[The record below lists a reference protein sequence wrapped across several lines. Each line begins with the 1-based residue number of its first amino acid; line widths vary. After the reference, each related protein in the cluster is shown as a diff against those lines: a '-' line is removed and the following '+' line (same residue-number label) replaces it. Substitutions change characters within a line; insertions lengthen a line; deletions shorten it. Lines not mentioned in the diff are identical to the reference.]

1 MHMRVDTRG
10 GQRAAGRLAGGR
22 WPMLRSIIALA
33 GSAAIAA
40 PLALLASS
48 PASAAPGENPPINLV
63 GGVTS
68 PLYDYAD
75 AIRETVWVTAPDLD
89 GDGME
94 ERIATDII
102 RPRELDG
109 TARVPV
115 IMDASPYYL
124 SSGRGN
130 DVEFKSYD
138 ADGNPAKFPLFYD
151 NYFVPRG
158 YAFVAPDMAGT
169 GRSTGC
175 SDQGGRSDIES
186 VKVVV
191 EWLNG
196 NAVGR
201 NAAGEVVEASWSNG
215 KTGMIGKSYDGTLAN
230 GVAASGVEGLETIV
244 PISAISSWY
253 DYNRYQNAVKSIN
266 YPSFLSNAIAQRRA
280 IPTNCSA
287 RLDFMNTNDGDETG
301 AYTQFW
307 AERDYRDGT
316 YYDVSQVTASV
327 FIMHGLQDNNVRMRN
342 VSTWWDALGR
352 TGVNRKMLLTRLGHV
367 DAFDSDRAEWVNT
380 LHRWFDHE
388 LMAVDNGILEEPKVK
403 VEIAPNRWAE
413 SKAWP
418 INQART
424 MALRPYSNGT
434 LRLGDNDPATVSYVN
449 NAGLSE
455 TNAISLTP
463 RPDKLQFLTGLLK
476 SEVRISGTPTV
487 DLDVTHSRNVGQLS
501 VQLVDYGRM
510 DRVLATG
517 DGALTLTTESCW
529 GESIAID
536 DACYRDVVRRIGS
549 TELQIL
555 ARGWIR
561 LDGAGNHKVTVEL
574 QANDVVVPA
583 GHQLGIVV
591 SGNRSGVTNI
601 DGSSQTYTVD
611 LAGSQ
616 LNLPLRGV
624 MNSFA
629 PGQLNPKRTE
639 NLREGTL
646 ADQDAVQWPVN

>member
-1 MHMRVDTRG
+1 VIK
-10 GQRAAGRLAGGR
+10 RLV
-22 WPMLRSIIALA
+22 ALA
-33 GSAAIAA
+33 GTAAIAA
-40 PLALLASS
+40 PLSIAIGSTAT
-48 PASAAPGENPPINLV
+48 AATTENPPISLE

-89 GDGME
+89 GDGVE

-115 IMDASPYYL
+115 VMDASPYYL
-124 SSGRGN
+124 SLGRGN
-130 DVEFKSYD
+130 DGEFKSYD

-186 VKVVV
+186 IKVVV

-196 NAVGR
+196 NAVARDADG
-201 NAAGEVVEASWSNG
+201 NIVEATWSNG
-215 KTGMIGKSYDGTLAN
+215 RTGMIGKSYDGTLAN
-230 GVAASGVEGLETIV
+230 GVAATGVEGLETIV

-253 DYNRYQNAVKSIN
+253 DYNRYQNAVKSTN
-266 YPSFLSNAIAQRRA
+266 YPSGLSRTIAQRRT
-280 IPTNCSA
+280 IPTDCSA
-287 RLDFMNTNDGDETG
+287 RLNFMNANDGDETG
-301 AYTQFW
+301 AYTDFW
-307 AERDYRDGT
+307 AERDYREGT
-316 YYDVSQVTASV
+316 YYDASKVTASV
-327 FIMHGLQDNNVRMRN
+327 FVMHGLQDNNVRMRN
-342 VSTWWDALGR
+342 VSTWWEDLGR
-352 TGVNRKMLLTRLGHV
+352 TGVDRKMLLTRLGHV
-367 DAFDSDRAEWVNT
+367 DAFDSDREEWVDT

-388 LMAVDNGILEEPKVK
+388 LMDVDNGILREPIVK
-403 VEIAPNRWAE
+403 VEVAPNRWAE
-413 SKAWP
+413 SNAWP

-424 MALRPYSNGT
+424 QALAFQSDST
-434 LRLGDNDPATVSYVN
+434 MRLGGSDDATVSYVN

-455 TNAISLTP
+455 TNAVSLTP
-463 RPDKLQFLTGLLK
+463 RPDKLQFLTGVTK
-476 SEVRISGTPTV
+476 SELRISGTPTV
-487 DLDVTHSRNVGQLS
+487 DLDVTHSRDVGQLS
-501 VQLVDYGRM
+501 VQLVDYGTM
-510 DRVLATG
+510 DRVLATN

-529 GESIAID
+529 GESIAVD

-549 TELQIL
+549 TELQVL

-561 LDGAGNHKVTVEL
+561 LDGAGNHTVTVEL

-583 GHQLGIVV
+583 GHQLGVVV

-601 DGSSQTYTVD
+601 DNSSQTYEVD
-611 LAGSQ
+611 LAGSR
-616 LNLPLRGV
+616 LNLPVQGA

-629 PGQLNPKRTE
+629 PGQINPNRTE

-646 ADQDAVQWPVN
+646 ADQDELRLP

>member
-1 MHMRVDTRG
+1 MHTRIST
-10 GQRAAGRLAGGR
+10 RRGRRTSGRSAGGHR
-22 WPMLRSIIALA
+22 ATLKSIVALA
-33 GSAAIAA
+33 GSAAVAA
-40 PLALLASS
+40 PLVLLAGG
-48 PASAAPGENPPINLV
+48 PASAAPSGPPVDLV

-68 PLYDYAD
+68 PRYAYAD

-89 GDGME
+89 GDGVE

-109 TARVPV
+109 TAQVPV

-130 DVEFKSYD
+130 ETERKSYD
-138 ADGNPAKFPLFYD
+138 ADGNLVKFPLFYD

-175 SDQGGRSDIES
+175 ADQGGRSDIES

-196 NAVGR
+196 NAVAR

-215 KTGMIGKSYDGTLAN
+215 RTGMIGKSYDGTLAN
-230 GVAASGVEGLETIV
+230 GVAATGVEGLETIV

-253 DYNRYQNAVKSIN
+253 DYNRYQNAVKSID
-266 YPSFLSNAIAQRRA
+266 YPTRLSTSIAQRRT
-280 IPTNCSA
+280 ISTDCSA
-287 RLDFMNTNDGDETG
+287 RLSFMNSNDGDENG
-301 AYTQFW
+301 AYTDFW

-316 YYDVSQVTASV
+316 YYDVSKVTASV
-327 FIMHGLQDNNVRMRN
+327 FVMHGLQDNNVRMRN
-342 VSTWWDALGR
+342 VSTWWEALGR
-352 TGVNRKMLLTRLGHV
+352 TGVDRKMLLTRLGHV
-367 DAFDSDRAEWVNT
+367 DAFDSDRAEWVDT

-388 LMAVDNGILEEPKVK
+388 LMDVDNGILKEPKVK

-413 SKAWP
+413 SDAWP

-434 LRLGDNDPATVSYVN
+434 LRLGENDPTTVSYVN

-455 TNAISLTP
+455 NNAVSLTP
-463 RPDKLQFLTGLLK
+463 RADKLQFLTGALK

-487 DLDVTHSRNVGQLS
+487 DLDVTQGRPVGQLS
-501 VQLVDYGRM
+501 VQLVDYGQM
-510 DRVLATG
+510 DRVLTTN
-517 DGALTLTTESCW
+517 DGALTLATESCW
-529 GESIAID
+529 GESIAAD
-536 DACYRDVVRRIGS
+536 DACYRDVVRRIGT
-549 TELQIL
+549 TELQVL

-561 LDGAGNHKVTVEL
+561 LDGAGNQTVTVEL

-601 DGSSQTYTVD
+601 DSSSQTYTVD
-611 LAGSQ
+611 LSRSQ
-616 LNLPLRGV
+616 LNLPVRGA

-629 PGQLNPKRTE
+629 PGQINPKRTE
-639 NLREGTL
+639 DLREGTL
-646 ADQDAVQWPVN
+646 ADQDAVLWPFS